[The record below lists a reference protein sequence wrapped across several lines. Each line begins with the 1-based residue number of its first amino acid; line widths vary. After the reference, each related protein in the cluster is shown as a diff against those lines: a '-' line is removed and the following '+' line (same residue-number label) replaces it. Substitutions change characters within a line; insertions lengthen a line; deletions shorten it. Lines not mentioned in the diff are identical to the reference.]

1 MLGSIHTKR
10 ELGWKALSRLSHWG
24 WWTPVHSAAER
35 TFPALQPQQRG
46 NANSCLRVGALDS
59 KYTSR
64 KSCARTFLHCLPPPI
79 WKPIWLFPLV
89 FFFFLKC
96 CNSASVCGLAS
107 FSTRAE
113 TWRTEP
119 NCGGPMIKIASIFHF
134 NNNCFYFNNSK
145 AGTFLVE
152 GEQNLGY
159 PWIKNS

>member
-1 MLGSIHTKR
+1 MQLCGSLSILWHSLPLGLEWKLTFSSPVTTVEFPHLLAYWVQHSHSIIFQD
-10 ELGWKALSRLSHWG
+10 L
-24 WWTPVHSAAER
+24 
-35 TFPALQPQQRG
+35 
-46 NANSCLRVGALDS
+46 
-59 KYTSR
+59 KYPH

-145 AGTFLVE
+145 AGTFLVR
-152 GEQNLGY
+152 GERNLGY
-159 PWIKNS
+159 P